1 MIAPFRRRTPGYLV
15 GVQIIQMINE
25 LCRNE
30 MMKGAF
36 RAQRDTSFRINARA
50 DVAERLTLRPLREN
64 SITRR
69 RWEGGVF
76 EREKEMHVLVS

>member
-1 MIAPFRRRTPGYLV
+1 
-15 GVQIIQMINE
+15 
-25 LCRNE
+25 

-69 RWEGGVF
+69 RWGEWSVREG
-76 EREKEMHVLVS
+76 ERDARARLMNQVALARHGGHQSTTPTSSRLDF

>member
-1 MIAPFRRRTPGYLV
+1 
-15 GVQIIQMINE
+15 
-25 LCRNE
+25 
-30 MMKGAF
+30 MKGAF

-69 RWEGGVF
+69 R
-76 EREKEMHVLVS
+76 